1 MKVTIDEK
9 RCQGHLRCM
18 THAPE
23 VFGCDEEGHGL
34 VLVDV
39 VLEQFA
45 DVVREAVELCPE
57 RAISAE

>member
-1 MKVTIDEK
+1 MKVTIDGK

-18 THAPE
+18 TQAPE
-23 VFGCDEEGHGL
+23 VFGCDQEGHGL

-45 DVVREAVELCPE
+45 DDVREAVELCPE